1 MNFFNTEYFTYKGNK
16 LFCDNVPLELIARSA
31 GTPVYVYSKK
41 FFIDRYNEFNEAFKS
56 VNHKIFFSAKSN
68 YNINVIRIFS
78 DCGGGID
85 VNSAGELYRALCA
98 GVDPKNIIQTGV
110 GKTEEEIE
118 AGINARVRL
127 IKAESLDEI
136 YLIDKI
142 AGKLNKKIETAFR
155 INPDVDAKT
164 HPYISTG
171 LSENKFGISSKDAVK
186 SFEEASKL
194 KNISLTGIDMHIG
207 SLVSGASPY
216 VEAVDKLAEIFF
228 ELKSKGIVL
237 KHFDIGGGMGVKYNN
252 EEPFDIKNFSEL
264 LVPKFERLNCEIWF
278 EPGRFLTANGGV
290 LLSKILYIKKN
301 GDKNFIITDAAMN
314 DLLRPSIYG
323 AYHHIQPVE
332 KEDNRKEIIA
342 DIVGPVCE
350 SGDFLAKNREIT
362 EMKAGDFIAVMSAG
376 AYGMTMSSNYNAR
389 RRAPE
394 VIVDGDKFFITRGR
408 ENFEHLLYDEKI
420 IDDLHKK

>member
-408 ENFEHLLYDEKI
+408 ESFEHLLYDEKI

>member
-1 MNFFNTEYFTYKGNK
+1 MNFFNSEYFTYKNDK
-16 LFCDNVPLELIARSA
+16 LFCENVPINTIVSET
-31 GTPVYVYSKK
+31 GTPVYVYCKK
-41 FFIDRYNEFNEAFKS
+41 FFIDRYKEFTEAFKS
-56 VNHKIFFSAKSN
+56 IDHKIFFSAKSN

-78 DCGGGID
+78 DCGSGVD
-85 VNSAGELYRALCA
+85 VNSAGELYRAVRS

-118 AGINARVRL
+118 AGISCGVNL

-186 SFEEASKL
+186 NYEAASNL

-207 SLVSGASPY
+207 SLVSAASPY
-216 VEAVDKLAEIFF
+216 LDAVEKLTEIFF
-228 ELKSKGIVL
+228 ELKSKGIDL
-237 KHFDIGGGMGVKYNN
+237 KHFDIGGGMGVAYND
-252 EEPFDIKNFSEL
+252 EKPLDIKEFARL
-264 LVPKFERLNCEIWF
+264 LIPEFKKLNCDIWF

-290 LLSKILYIKKN
+290 LISKVLYTKKN
-301 GDKNFIITDAAMN
+301 GNKNFIIADAAMN
-314 DLLRPSIYG
+314 DLLRPSIYN
-323 AYHHIQPVE
+323 AYHHIQPEE
-332 KEDNRKEIIA
+332 KKNLRKDIAA

-350 SGDFLAKNREIT
+350 SGDFLAKDRNIT
-362 EMKAGDFIAVMSAG
+362 EMKAGEFLAVMSTG

-394 VIVDGDKFFITRGR
+394 VIVDGDNFFIVRGR
-408 ENFEHLLYDEKI
+408 EDFEHLLFDEKI
-420 IDDLHKK
+420 IDNLHRK